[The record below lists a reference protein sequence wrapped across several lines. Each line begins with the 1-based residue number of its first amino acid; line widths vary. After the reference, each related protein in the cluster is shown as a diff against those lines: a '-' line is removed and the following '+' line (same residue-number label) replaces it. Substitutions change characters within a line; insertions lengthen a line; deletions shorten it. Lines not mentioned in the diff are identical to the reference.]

1 MSTIKKA
8 NVWLAL
14 CALAMG
20 ELVYAA
26 PKVVVNFKNN
36 TADDALY
43 VRDNSRN
50 DVATYLN
57 ASPKPGKVVAGG
69 SSSFTVSANGTSPIT
84 YATVRYQA
92 GVKSCQFTTSYLMST
107 TLGGVP
113 MPKWNRSAIA
123 SGGAICDVNV
133 TSVNY
138 SNHDWNV
145 SFVMR

>member
-107 TLGGVP
+107 TWAAFVCPSGTGVP
-113 MPKWNRSAIA
+113 LPA
-123 SGGAICDVNV
+123 GGRYV
-133 TSVNY
+133 TS
-138 SNHDWNV
+138 
-145 SFVMR
+145 M

>member
-26 PKVVVNFKNN
+26 PKVAVNFKNN

-69 SSSFTVSANGTSPIT
+69 SSSLQLAQTGLRQS
-84 YATVRYQA
+84 
-92 GVKSCQFTTSYLMST
+92 
-107 TLGGVP
+107 P
-113 MPKWNRSAIA
+113 MPPFDIRQGSNPANLRPAI
-123 SGGAICDVNV
+123 
-133 TSVNY
+133 
-138 SNHDWNV
+138 
-145 SFVMR
+145 